1 MDKVKLTRRT
11 VTMRDFSQ
19 LPLNPHPVF
28 PQWSTWDVYPH
39 QYYGS
44 MRKYVIEREYLMPSL
59 ENDFLRVEVNADIG
73 GRIWRVHDK
82 IADRDM
88 CNFNSEVHTYNAG
101 FGLNYTSGG
110 IECNYPL
117 AHSPTT
123 SRQRELST
131 AEHEDGSASIIIS
144 EYERIWRTRWSVTYT
159 LFPDRSCVQMRV
171 RIYNRS
177 RHDSRYM
184 YWGNCGFVLN
194 DDTQYLFPDYG
205 AAMHGEEHRIF
216 SWPMWQHR
224 DLSYYRE
231 VPPEMLGLYMLD
243 TRDPWF
249 GYWDHGQS
257 FGLAH
262 YADLTDLPGR
272 KHWTWGT
279 HARQAAV
286 RAQTHHSSGEVFG
299 EIQSGRVVIQEH
311 KDLMPPET
319 EHEWTELWFPVRDTG
334 AFNSAG
340 PGGAMRTEVLEA
352 GAECSRIRVSAI
364 GNGFFPGATLTVT
377 SDGAKPVTKP
387 LPLQPTSP
395 TEATVVLKGLAS
407 PEQHTTLTVSNPD
420 GEVLIRHRLRPPS
433 TRDCW
438 REVVDRTPKAAVT
451 AEELFRV
458 AQEKAR
464 DWGNHDLRPL
474 LAASLKVDDGFS
486 PARRELGKWATR
498 QGLYGEAGEHFR
510 RALDR
515 DPDSFETRYHY
526 GVALMLG
533 GDIEEARKQLQL
545 GSRAD
550 SEVRCLVRLAEL
562 SMREGDFH
570 HALKHLDRVTAMAPR
585 LTRPCV
591 MRAACLRRL
600 GDTSVAADGIAAAAC
615 VDAQDPFLQMETMF
629 VSAGSTKADHLPARA
644 IKQLIE
650 QVRAFEP
657 PLLEAV
663 FDYLACGLYEEAEAA
678 LRIIPDAGPAAL
690 YTLAWVLGKLGRP
703 AQAQRILGRAAKADA
718 VGHCP
723 WRLEMIPILEWAA
736 EAASGE
742 PRAVFLL
749 GNLLMA
755 RRRTEEAVALWR
767 KALRMGES
775 HSQLVANLGF
785 YEKWRGSDLQ
795 ARLGMFRKAVEADPS
810 DLYVKRELAMALQTT
825 RGAQAVITY
834 LEAEIESVTS
844 SPPLAYSLLNA
855 YLALDR
861 YDEFDALCE
870 KVDFSANWQL
880 AGPHSLWLQR
890 HFKQALQMMARGEL
904 EQALEVLLNLAP
916 APAHLGV
923 AQLDTEEDRRF
934 YHIGWIYEK
943 LGDNERARKYWEKC
957 VAIPHFTGYESAYWN
972 RQWSER
978 YFQALSLQK
987 LGRESEANA
996 LLDAMEL
1003 LSRVPELPLA
1013 ARQQIIKMVERGRF
1027 APDGQKDPAG
1037 EDVVEVQTKAEA

>member
-11 VTMRDFSQ
+11 VKMDDFSQ

-73 GRIWRVHDK
+73 GRVWRVHDK
-82 IADRDM
+82 VADRDM

-159 LFPDRSCVQMRV
+159 LFPGRSCLQMRV
-171 RIYNRS
+171 RIYNRG

-249 GYWDHGQS
+249 GYWDHGAG

-279 HARQAAV
+279 HPDQAAI
-286 RAQTHHSSGEVFG
+286 RAKTHHSSGRVFG
-299 EIQSGRVVIQEH
+299 EIQSGRIVIQEH

-319 EHEWTELWFPVRDTG
+319 EHEWTEMWFPVRETG

-340 PGGAMRTEVLEA
+340 PGGAMRADVLEA
-352 GAECSRIRVSAI
+352 APEGSKLRVSAM
-364 GNGFFPGATLTVT
+364 GNGFFPNSLLTVT

-387 LPLQPTSP
+387 LPLQPTSA
-395 TEATVVLKGLAS
+395 TEVALTVKGLAS
-407 PEQHTTLTVSNPD
+407 PERHTTLTVSNPD

-438 REVVDRTPKAAVT
+438 REVVDRKLKVAVT

-474 LAASLKVDDGFS
+474 LDASLKVDEGFS
-486 PARRELGKWATR
+486 PARRELGKWATW
-498 QGLYGEAGEHFR
+498 QGLHEEACEHFR

-515 DPDSFETRYHY
+515 DPDAFETRYHN
-526 GVALMLG
+526 GVALMLAG
-533 GDIEEARKQLQL
+533 SIEEARKQFQL

-550 SEVRCLVRLAEL
+550 SEARCLVRLGEL

-570 HALKHLDRVTAMAPR
+570 HALKYLDRVTAMAPC
-585 LTRPCV
+585 LTRPRV
-591 MRAACLRRL
+591 MRAACLRRI
-600 GDTSVAADGIAAAAC
+600 GDAAAARTE
-615 VDAQDPFLQMETMF
+615 VAAAADIEAQDPFLQMESMF
-629 VSAGSTKADHLPARA
+629 VSAGSTRVDDLPARG
-644 IKQLIE
+644 IKQLTE

-657 PLLEAV
+657 PLLEAA
-663 FDYLACGLYEEAEAA
+663 FDYIACGLYEEAEAT
-678 LRIIPDAGPAAL
+678 LGVIPAPGPLAL
-690 YTLAWVLGKLGRP
+690 YTLAWVLQQLGRR
-703 AQAQRILGRAAKADA
+703 AQAQRMLGRAAKADV
-718 VGHCP
+718 VGHNP

-736 EAASGE
+736 QAAPDE
-742 PRAVFLL
+742 PRAIFLL
-749 GNLLMA
+749 GNLMMA
-755 RRRTEEAVALWR
+755 RRRSDDAVALWR
-767 KALRMGES
+767 KALSMGES
-775 HSQLVANLGF
+775 HSQLAANLGF
-785 YEKWRGSDLQ
+785 YEKWKGLDLQ
-795 ARLGMFRKAVEADPS
+795 ARLGMFQKAAEADPS
-810 DLYVKRELAMALQTT
+810 DLYVKRELAAAIQAA
-825 RGAQAVITY
+825 RGPQAVIVY
-834 LEAEIESVTS
+834 LEREMDAVLS

-855 YLALDR
+855 YLSLNK

-890 HFKQALQMMARGEL
+890 HFKQALQMMAGGEL
-904 EQALEVLLNLAP
+904 EQALEILLNLTP
-916 APAHLGV
+916 APGNLGV
-923 AQLDTEEDRRF
+923 AQLDTEDDRRF
-934 YHIGWIYEK
+934 HHIGWIYEK
-943 LGDNERARKYWEKC
+943 LGDVDKAREYWEQC

-996 LLDAMEL
+996 LFDAMEL

-1013 ARQQIIKMVERGRF
+1013 ARQQIIKTVERGRF